1 MLLGEGTGAGGSGS
15 GGMYEGERLS
25 LLLGGAGEERGEGV
39 DAGEAVMV
47 SAFGGGFD
55 GVWLRQMDFI
65 GGSEWCHSALVH
77 DRILAQRSP
86 HSSASRPPSPSG
98 KALAT
103 PYKLVMLYFLM
114 INGTTQSL
122 PLGGR
127 WPGSSR
133 VE

>member
-1 MLLGEGTGAGGSGS
+1 
-15 GGMYEGERLS
+15 
-25 LLLGGAGEERGEGV
+25 
-39 DAGEAVMV
+39 MV

-98 KALAT
+98 KALAPLQRST
-103 PYKLVMLYFLM
+103 KSAKIKRPCQKGRKDALLQKQRLARSPSKSIWKGGEAGMGRFLLKLFVLVVILALALSIKAY
-114 INGTTQSL
+114 
-122 PLGGR
+122 
-127 WPGSSR
+127 
-133 VE
+133 

>member
-1 MLLGEGTGAGGSGS
+1 
-15 GGMYEGERLS
+15 
-25 LLLGGAGEERGEGV
+25 
-39 DAGEAVMV
+39 MV

-98 KALAT
+98 KAFFVVDERNVITNLHGVTRAF
-103 PYKLVMLYFLM
+103 PW
-114 INGTTQSL
+114 GE
-122 PLGGR
+122 GGR
-127 WPGSSR
+127 
-133 VE
+133 EADE